1 MSARPQSLRRSARTE
16 ATTRSVRAGIDR
28 LEHPTLGLP
37 LAELDMVE
45 HVEVRRNGVAG
56 VYVRTLTAEEAW
68 SGSVLVELLRS
79 AATSVPGVTDA
90 TVRTTPL
97 ADGARAELASR
108 LRSRNRRPGSLGSNT
123 RVYAVGSGKG
133 GVGKSS
139 LTANLAVALAQ
150 SGQRVGLLDADVWGY
165 SVPQLFGVRQ
175 APVALKGIMLPV
187 LTHGVRLMSI
197 GFFVPEDEPVVWR
210 GPMLQKALEQFLDD
224 VYWGD
229 LDVLLIDLPPGTG
242 DVPLTILELLPEASL
257 LVVTT
262 PQRAAEQVAAR
273 VGRMA
278 LDVRMPLAG
287 VVENMAGSTFGA
299 GGGARLATTLGTR
312 LLAQVPMDQEL
323 CQAGEIGVPLL
334 VGNPNATAAS
344 PIRELAAAMPVLR
357 PSLVGKSLPLFV
369 E

>member
-1 MSARPQSLRRSARTE
+1 MSGPLSLRRAADTE
-16 ATTRSVRAGIDR
+16 ATVRFVRAEIDR
-28 LEHPTLGLP
+28 LVHPTLGLP
-37 LAELDMVE
+37 LAELDLVE
-45 HVEVRRNGVAG
+45 HVEVRRNGVVG
-56 VYVRTLTAEEAW
+56 VYVRTLTAQEQR
-68 SGSVLVELLRS
+68 SDSVLSELLRK
-79 AATSVPGVTDA
+79 AATSVPGVSDA

-97 ADGARAELASR
+97 ADGARADLASR
-108 LRSRNRRPGSLGSNT
+108 LRSRNRRPGALGSNT

-165 SVPQLFGVRQ
+165 SVPQLFGVRES
-175 APVALKGIMLPV
+175 PVAMKGLMLPV
-187 LTHGVRLMSI
+187 RTHGVELMSI

-242 DVPLTILELLPEASL
+242 DVPLTILELLPAASL

-287 VVENMAGSTFGA
+287 VVENMSGSTFGA
-299 GGGARLATTLGTR
+299 GGGARLASTLDTQ
-312 LLAQVPMDQEL
+312 LLAQVPMDEEL
-323 CQAGEIGVPLL
+323 CQAGEAGIPLL
-334 VGNPNATAAS
+334 VGNPDAVAART
-344 PIRELAAAMPVLR
+344 IRELAGALPVLR
-357 PSLVGKSLPLFV
+357 PSLLGKSLPLFV
-369 E
+369 N